1 MVTKKKLIPIYKTNG
16 DVGAYLL
23 YPNIFSPLG
32 EWIGWCTEDRK
43 IYSIYGNYVGILSDG
58 PRIMRKREYTNDLHP
73 QKTPPKMPDPIRIPA
88 HTPLAP
94 QMPEVPLNR
103 IDVLEE
109 APELLPSIDYG
120 DMKEDLD

>member
-1 MVTKKKLIPIYKTNG
+1 
-16 DVGAYLL
+16 
-23 YPNIFSPLG
+23 
-32 EWIGWCTEDRK
+32 
-43 IYSIYGNYVGILSDG
+43 
-58 PRIMRKREYTNDLHP
+58 
-73 QKTPPKMPDPIRIPA
+73 MPDPIRIPA